1 MIHINLDLGNLPS
14 VLAALSSPS
23 IAQRVASAAAESY
36 NDDVHDWI
44 DAGRGFT
51 PQYGHLQQAVNWR
64 PVGNGAAEVYIR
76 DQTFRNYNQKLDYA
90 FDANPAGYAWFVEK
104 GTRAHA
110 DPITPKAGRKG
121 LKIPV
126 SGGDGYIIRRSVK
139 NHPGNRPYPFFYA
152 DQAGRS
158 QRMQARALSVLAS
171 AMGSGQ

>member
-1 MIHINLDLGNLPS
+1 MIHITLDLGNLPS

-90 FDANPAGYAWFVEK
+90 FDANPAGYAWFVEH
-104 GTRAHA
+104 GSGPHV
-110 DPITPKAGRKG
+110 IGPKAGRKG
-121 LKIPV
+121 IKIPV
-126 SGGDGYIIRRSVK
+126 SGGDGYILRRSA
-139 NHPGNRPYPFFYA
+139 NHPGSRARPFFYA

-158 QRMQARALSVLAS
+158 QRIQARALSVLAS